1 MLHVPIL
8 NCTNSR
14 QLTPL
19 RRQAYV
25 CIEGASPMSA
35 HPTKKPPA
43 TVSGPQELV
52 IRIRERAYELYE
64 ARGKEDGRDLEDW
77 LLAEEEI
84 MEQVRTKAA

>member
-1 MLHVPIL
+1 
-8 NCTNSR
+8 
-14 QLTPL
+14 
-19 RRQAYV
+19 
-25 CIEGASPMSA
+25 MSA